1 MKTITSIVLAFALVV
16 TANAA
21 EPGNPL
27 GIPQASLDDLVG
39 VEGGI
44 NPPGIYLEYDR
55 NKEDNIPY
63 DLINYYSPRQGI
75 FGYGML
81 PTDKP
86 LRYVWYDGERWR
98 RVEDPRRDG
107 INGNEIELSASYN
120 PGIEKKEEQ
129 KRLPLPELQ
138 KEENRRFE
146 LDNELPSGFAMG

>member
-1 MKTITSIVLAFALVV
+1 MKTITSIVLAFVLGF

-21 EPGNPL
+21 EPRNPL
-27 GIPQASLDDLVG
+27 GIPKANLDDLVG

-63 DLINYYSPRQGI
+63 DLVNYYSPRPGT

-86 LRYVWYDGERWR
+86 SWYMWYDGRRWR
-98 RVEDPRRDG
+98 KAVDPLRDG
-107 INGNEIELSASYN
+107 INGNEIDGGY
-120 PGIEKKEEQ
+120 IDDMIEEQ
-129 KRLPLPELQ
+129 NLLKEPKQP
-138 KEENRRFE
+138 KEENRP
-146 LDNELPSGFAMG
+146 LIPNYDIPPGFAMR